1 MTSGSSTVVEYLT
14 HNLEIEG
21 SSLATNIKIEKMA
34 KKPEPVFLVVCDPSM
49 NEL

>member
-14 HNLEIEG
+14 RIPKREDSNLD
-21 SSLATNIKIEKMA
+21 TNIKNEKMA

>member
-1 MTSGSSTVVEYLT
+1 MTNSSSTVVQYLT
-14 HNLEIEG
+14 HIPKIEG
-21 SSLATNIKIEKMA
+21 SNLATNIKNEKTA